1 MNHSPG
7 ACAKPGSNRPRY
19 EVAQI
24 ARAHASCLTDLLNAE
39 QKAVLRAITA
49 CRTAELGGHLQVCH
63 DCGLEQPRYN
73 SCRNRHCP
81 KCQALAQYRWL
92 QARKERILPVHHFH
106 VVFTVPEE
114 LRALILR
121 NRRVLYTLL
130 FETAPHG
137 LLALGAD
144 TKRLG
149 AELGVTAVLHTW
161 ARDLGFH
168 PHLHCVVTGGGLN
181 TAGDGWVETNPGFL
195 FPVRV
200 LGSLFRGKFLAGL
213 RKLYEQ
219 GHLDLTRTCALL
231 RERDVFRR
239 LLDRLYTKRWH
250 VYCKPPF
257 GDTESVFAY
266 LGRYTHR
273 VGISNARIT
282 HVDDTQVRFR
292 TRHGK
297 HATVTPQE
305 FLRRFMLHVLP
316 KGFVRIRHF
325 GILASGNVNTK
336 LAEAMRL
343 LGTRRRPEKTLQEES
358 SPPAESDHNSPA
370 YIALYKELTGIDLQR
385 CSRCRSL
392 STSIVAIQSKARA
405 PP

>member
-1 MNHSPG
+1 MTHSPG
-7 ACAKPGSNRPRY
+7 ACVKPGPNRPRY

-24 ARAHASCLTDLLNAE
+24 ARAHAACLTDLLNAE
-39 QKAVLRAITA
+39 QKAVLRAVTA

-63 DCGLEQPRYN
+63 DCGHQQPQYN

-92 QARKERILPVHHFH
+92 EARKERILPVHHFH
-106 VVFTVPEE
+106 VVFTVPAE
-114 LRALILR
+114 LRPLILR

-130 FETAPHG
+130 FDTAPHG

-144 TKRLG
+144 TTRLG

-161 ARDLGFH
+161 AKDLGYH

-181 TAGDGWVETNPGFL
+181 AAGDGWVKTNPGFL
-195 FPVRV
+195 LPVRV

-213 RKLYEQ
+213 RTLYEQ
-219 GHLDLTRTCALL
+219 GHLDLTGPCALL
-231 RERDVFRR
+231 RDRDAFRR
-239 LLDRLYTKRWH
+239 LLDRLYKKRWH

-282 HVDDTQVRFR
+282 HVDDAQVRFK

-297 HATVTPQE
+297 CATVTPQE

-336 LAEAMRL
+336 LAEARRL
-343 LGTRRRPEKTLQEES
+343 LDARCKPDEAVQVES
-358 SPPAESDHNSPA
+358 SQPADSKNSIPT
-370 YIALYKELTGIDLQR
+370 YVVLYKQLTGIDLQCCPQCGGR
-385 CSRCRSL
+385 
-392 STSIVAIQSKARA
+392 STSIVALQTKARA